1 MRRRVLIGSAVAVV
15 VLVVAVVALAL
26 GHSSSPTIRQQVLSV
41 PVGPGANGKPVVLD
55 ATLFL
60 PESDKPAPA
69 VVLAHGFGGSKTDET
84 PDALYLAR
92 HGYVVLTYSARGFG
106 HSTGQISLDSPQY
119 EVADASKLID
129 LLAKRPEVLLD
140 GPNDPRVG
148 FAGASYGGAL
158 SLLVAGYDKRVDAI
172 VPSITWNN
180 LGQALFPQM
189 AEKAGPPTTPASVDP
204 LGAGVFKRTWAG
216 LFFSSGSTGGLDDST
231 STQSAPSGEIDATAS
246 TCGRFTPAI
255 CAAYQTAAAGGTP
268 SPEILAL
275 LQNSSPDTIL
285 KDIHA
290 PTLLIQGEA
299 DSLFPLSE
307 ADANAK
313 GIAAAGTPVKEVW
326 YAGGHDGGVPETSKL
341 RKLTLD
347 WFNQYLGKP
356 GSAATKTVEPATSR
370 NLRFEFSR
378 TTTFI
383 ASGQA
388 APTADTRIADAA
400 GLPGLAGNPPV
411 TTSRLTVRGPEQEI
425 VAPAGGSPAELT
437 GLPGLSDL
445 FSQLGALGAGSV
457 LSTEPGQDAD
467 FDSARLT
474 STLHIVG
481 APTITV
487 TVRSSTTDAT
497 LFAKLVAVSAS
508 GKTTTLPQNLVS
520 PVRLTNI
527 APSGQ
532 TVQIALPAVVFSV
545 PTGDTLRVVISSTD
559 QGFAMPV
566 DARTYRIAL
575 ATGSSGAVVIPTVA
589 SHEADA
595 GASPVAGI
603 VAVVVVLLLLGIGAV
618 AIRRR
623 RPGAAPARD
632 EDLRGV
638 PLVIEGVSKTYGDGF
653 HAVDS
658 IDFVVTHGEIL
669 GLLGPNGAGKT
680 TTLRMVV
687 GLIHPSAGEI
697 RVFGEA
703 IRPGSAVLS
712 RVGAF
717 IEGPGFLPHLS
728 GSENL
733 TLYWRATG
741 RPMDEAELD
750 TALEIAGLGD
760 EVHRKVR
767 TYSHGMKQRLGIAQ
781 AMLGLPELLIL
792 DEPTNGLD
800 PPQIR
805 QMRDVLV
812 RYAATGR
819 TVVVSSHQLA
829 EVEQT
834 CTHVVVM
841 NRGRV
846 LARGRVADLIGAS
859 GTVAFD
865 VDKTDEALA
874 LVATLDGVADLV
886 TTSSGLAMTLDGTRR
901 SDVVRALVG
910 AGIRVER
917 VAPQHQLEDVF
928 LTLVETPDAVDSVK
942 GG

>member
-1 MRRRVLIGSAVAVV
+1 VTLRRRTLQIAAVAVAL
-15 VLVVAVVALAL
+15 LVVVGIAIAAT
-26 GHSSSPTIRQQVLSV
+26 HSSPPAVRQQVLSV
-41 PVGPGANGKPVVLD
+41 PVSPGADGKPVTLD

-60 PESDKPAPA
+60 PNSHTPAPA
-69 VVLAHGFGGSKTDET
+69 IVLAHGFGGSKTDET

-106 HSTGQISLDSPQY
+106 HSTGEISLDSPLY

-129 LLAKRPEVLLD
+129 LLAKRSDVLQD

-180 LGQALFPQM
+180 LAQALFPQM
-189 AEKAGPPTTPASVDP
+189 AENPGPGTTPAGIDP

-231 STQSAPSGEIDATAS
+231 ATQPNSTSVVTTAS
-246 TCGRFTPAI
+246 TCGRFAAAI
-255 CAAYQTAAAGGTP
+255 CAAYQAAATGETP
-268 SPEILAL
+268 SPQILSLLEKSSPAEILK
-275 LQNSSPDTIL
+275 NID
-285 KDIHA
+285 A

-341 RKLTLD
+341 RTLTLN
-347 WFNQYLGKP
+347 WFQHYLGTPGTSTASTKP
-356 GSAATKTVEPATSR
+356 AD
-370 NLRFEFSR
+370 LRFEFSR

-388 APTADTRIADAA
+388 APTADTRIANRA
-400 GLPGLAGNPPV
+400 GFPGIAGNPPV
-411 TTSRLTVRGPEQEI
+411 TTSNLAVHGVEQSI

-457 LSTEPGQDAD
+457 LSTQPGQDAD
-467 FDSARLT
+467 FDSVRLT

-481 APTITV
+481 APTVTV
-487 TVRSSTTDAT
+487 TVHSSAADAV
-497 LFAKLVAVSAS
+497 LFAKLVAVSPS
-508 GKTTTLPQNLVS
+508 GKTTTLPENLVS
-520 PVRLTNI
+520 PVRLSSIPAT
-527 APSGQ
+527 GV
-532 TVQIALPAVVFSV
+532 TVKIALPAVVFSA

-559 QGFAMPV
+559 QGFALPA

-575 ATGSSGAVVIPTVA
+575 ATGSSGAVTIPTVD

-595 GASPVAGI
+595 GASPVTAI
-603 VAVVVVLLLLGIGAV
+603 MAIAVLLVLIVIGALV
-618 AIRRR
+618 YRRR
-623 RPGAAPARD
+623 RPAGASPRELELRD
-632 EDLRGV
+632 V
-638 PLVIEGVSKTYGDGF
+638 PLTISGLSKTYGDGF

-658 IDFVVTHGEIL
+658 VDFSVVQGEIL

-687 GLIHPSAGEI
+687 GLIHPSAGNV
-697 RVFGEA
+697 RVFGEE
-703 IRPGSAVLS
+703 IKPGAAVLS

-728 GSENL
+728 GLENL
-733 TLYWRATG
+733 TLYWRTTG
-741 RPMDEAELD
+741 RPLEESELD
-750 TALEIAGLGD
+750 TALEIAGLGH
-760 EVHRKVR
+760 EVRRKVR

-819 TVVVSSHQLA
+819 TVVVSSHLLA

-846 LARGRVADLIGAS
+846 LASGRVADLVGAS
-859 GTVAFD
+859 GSVAFD
-865 VDKTDEALA
+865 VDRTADALA
-874 LVATLDGVADLV
+874 LVTGLHGVQDVVSTA
-886 TTSSGLAMTLDGTRR
+886 SGLAMRLDGALR

-928 LTLVETPDAVDSVK
+928 LTLVDGLGNGQES
-942 GG
+942 